1 MRNKLT
7 DELAVCGM
15 NAVLAVCEYNPQII
29 NRLFFREDR
38 LDIFTGICKQ
48 LAERKR
54 PYKICEDEELE
65 RICKSVHH
73 QGVVAM
79 IEEPVIE
86 PLSPEDLDFW
96 ASEGKTGVILHSV
109 GNDHNLGA
117 IARAAAFFDV
127 KYFVLNEKDSL
138 FKPLPRPEKTISRF
152 ASIFDEQRNEQNE
165 NQNNEQNKGQDKP
178 DFPDTP
184 NDDFPPEIKT
194 RLTTSA
200 YRVAEGAFEHLTIRS
215 VRNTFSFLKDASKKL
230 VTIGTDT
237 RARLRIGDLGS
248 IVKNLNAPGTTAT
261 SGSKTGAVNKALK
274 PDARPGIALVLG
286 NEETGL
292 PKNVKDQC
300 SCLLRIPGTGNIDS
314 LNVSQAA
321 ALFLHAIY
329 DM

>member
-1 MRNKLT
+1 MLNKLT

-15 NAVLAVCEYNPQII
+15 NAVLAVGEYHPMTI
-29 NRLFFREDR
+29 NRLFLREDR
-38 LDIFTGICKQ
+38 LNSFTGICKQ

-54 PYKICEDEELE
+54 PYKLCEDEELE

-86 PLSPEDLDFW
+86 PLSIDDLDLW
-96 ASEGKTGVILHSV
+96 IAEGKTGVLLHSV

-117 IARAAAFFDV
+117 IARAAAFFDAS
-127 KYFVLNEKDSL
+127 YIVLNEKDT
-138 FKPLPRPEKTISRF
+138 E
-152 ASIFDEQRNEQNE
+152 A
-165 NQNNEQNKGQDKP
+165 
-178 DFPDTP
+178 
-184 NDDFPPEIKT
+184 

-200 YRVAEGAFEHLTIRS
+200 YRIAEGGLEHLT
-215 VRNTFSFLKDASKKL
+215 VRKISNSSAFLKDASKKL

-237 RARLRIGDLGS
+237 RARRRIGDLSG
-248 IVKNLNAPGTTAT
+248 IVKNHQG
-261 SGSKTGAVNKALK
+261 VV
-274 PDARPGIALVLG
+274 LVLG

-292 PKNVKDQC
+292 PKEVKDQC

-314 LNVSQAA
+314 LNVAQAA

-329 DM
+329 GV

>member
-15 NAVLAVCEYNPQII
+15 NAVLAAGEYNPQKI
-29 NRLFFREDR
+29 NRLFLREDR
-38 LDIFTGICKQ
+38 LQSFTGLCKQ

-54 PYKICEDEELE
+54 PYKICENEELE

-86 PLSPEDLDFW
+86 PLNLEDLELW
-96 ASEGKTGVILHSV
+96 ANEGKTGIILHSV

-127 KYFVLNEKDSL
+127 TYIVLNEKDAAL
-138 FKPLPRPEKTISRF
+138 
-152 ASIFDEQRNEQNE
+152 E
-165 NQNNEQNKGQDKP
+165 NNTDGQTQQP
-178 DFPDTP
+178 IQTAQ
-184 NDDFPPEIKT
+184 
-194 RLTTSA
+194 LTTSA
-200 YRVAEGAFEHLTIRS
+200 YRVAEGAFEHLT
-215 VRNTFSFLKDASKKL
+215 VRKVSNTAAFLKDAVKKI
-230 VTIGTDT
+230 VVIGTDT
-237 RARLRIGDLGS
+237 RARMRIKDLS
-248 IVKNLNAPGTTAT
+248 DIVKNSKIKTERA
-261 SGSKTGAVNKALK
+261 GS
-274 PDARPGIALVLG
+274 RPAIALVLG

-292 PKNVKDQC
+292 PKNIKDLC
-300 SCLLRIPGTGNIDS
+300 ACLLRIPGTGNIES

-329 DM
+329 EL

>member
-15 NAVLAVCEYNPQII
+15 NSVLAAGEYHPLTIS
-29 NRLFFREDR
+29 RLFLREDR
-38 LDIFTGICKQ
+38 LNSFTGICKQ

-54 PYKICEDEELE
+54 PYKLCEDEELE

-79 IEEPVIE
+79 IEEPVVE
-86 PLSPEDLDFW
+86 PLSHDDLDSW
-96 ASEGKTGVILHSV
+96 ALEKKTGVLLHSV

-117 IARAAAFFDV
+117 IARAAAFFDAS
-127 KYFVLNEKDSL
+127 YIVLNEKDT
-138 FKPLPRPEKTISRF
+138 E
-152 ASIFDEQRNEQNE
+152 A
-165 NQNNEQNKGQDKP
+165 
-178 DFPDTP
+178 
-184 NDDFPPEIKT
+184 

-200 YRVAEGAFEHLTIRS
+200 YRIAEGGFEHLT
-215 VRNTFSFLKDASKKL
+215 VRKISNSAAFLKDASKKL

-237 RARLRIGDLGS
+237 RARRRISDLSG
-248 IVKNLNAPGTTAT
+248 IVKDRHG
-261 SGSKTGAVNKALK
+261 VV
-274 PDARPGIALVLG
+274 LVLG

-292 PKNVKDQC
+292 PKEVKDQC

-314 LNVSQAA
+314 LNVAQAA

-329 DM
+329 SI